1 MFLCEIW
8 SGCIVC
14 IFSYDRV
21 EVLSGFINGLF
32 LIVIG
37 IFVFTEALGRLVEPP
52 EVSTER
58 LLVSINVW
66 CQKNMSRLVLLEK
79 SKTLIYFSKLYTM

>member
-1 MFLCEIW
+1 M
-8 SGCIVC
+8 
-14 IFSYDRV
+14 

-32 LIVIG
+32 LVVIG

-58 LLVSINVW
+58 LLVSIMKCAIDENHVV
-66 CQKNMSRLVLLEK
+66 S
-79 SKTLIYFSKLYTM
+79 